1 MIIFGKKS
9 REAMIPIIE
18 EEDKRIDK
26 LQQEYDELRDKL
38 SALEEKLD
46 AACER
51 RNDVARSY
59 GIGRD
64 YADKSYFLIK
74 DYAKE
79 VSD

>member
-1 MIIFGKKS
+1 MIIFNENERK
-9 REAMIPIIE
+9 AMIPIIE

-38 SALEEKLD
+38 SALEEKLY

-51 RNDVARSY
+51 RNDIARSY
-59 GIGRD
+59 GID
-64 YADKSYFLIK
+64 YADKSYFLIN

-79 VSD
+79 VSE